1 MNPPNHIAATI
12 ARALNEDVG
21 TGDLTATLIPAATK
35 ARAFVISRQP
45 GVLCGCAWFDEVFRQ
60 LDAAVRVDWQ
70 VPEGALLIAGKTL
83 CALTGPARA
92 LVTGE
97 RTALN
102 FLQTLSATAT
112 ATRAYVEAIKDTHA
126 QILDTRKTVPGLRTA
141 QKYAV
146 SCAGASSY
154 RSGLFDAI
162 LIKENH
168 ITVAGSLVDILRV
181 ARERYPDVRIE
192 VEVENLEQ
200 IEEVLMVGADVILL
214 DNFALEDLRKAV
226 KITDRRAR
234 LEASGG
240 VTLHNVRAVAA
251 TGVDYISVGGLTKD
265 LRAIDLSMRME
276 MT

>member
-1 MNPPNHIAATI
+1 MNPPHDIAATV
-12 ARALNEDVG
+12 ARALDEDVG
-21 TGDLTATLIPAATK
+21 TGDLTAALIPTAIQ

-45 GVLCGCAWFDEVFRQ
+45 AVLCGCAWFDEVFRQ
-60 LDAAVRVDWQ
+60 LDAAVRVVWQ
-70 VPEGALLIAGKTL
+70 IPDGQSLAAGKTL

-112 ATRAYVEAIKDTHA
+112 ATRAYVEAIKDTDA
-126 QILDTRKTVPGLRTA
+126 QILDTRKTIPGLRTA

-146 SCAGASSY
+146 SCGGGGSY
-154 RSGLFDAI
+154 RLGLFDAI

-168 ITVAGSLVDILRV
+168 IAATGSLVGVLRV
-181 ARERYPDVRIE
+181 AREHPYVRTE
-192 VEVENLEQ
+192 VEVERLEQ
-200 IEEVLMVGADVILL
+200 IGEVLTVGADVILL

-226 KITDRRAR
+226 KMTDRRAR

-265 LRAIDLSMRME
+265 LQAIDLSMWIE

>member
-1 MNPPNHIAATI
+1 MNPPHDIAATV
-12 ARALNEDVG
+12 ARALDEDVG
-21 TGDLTATLIPAATK
+21 TGDLTAAPIPAATQ

-45 GVLCGCAWFDEVFRQ
+45 AVLCGCAWFNEVFRQ
-60 LDAAVRVDWQ
+60 LDAAVRIVWQ
-70 VPEGALLIAGKTL
+70 IPDCQSLAAGKTI

-112 ATRAYVEAIKDTHA
+112 ATRAYVEAIEDTNA
-126 QILDTRKTVPGLRTA
+126 QILDTRKTIPGLRTA

-146 SCAGASSY
+146 SCGGGGSY
-154 RSGLFDAI
+154 RLGLFDAI

-168 ITVAGSLVDILRV
+168 IATTDSLMGVLRV
-181 ARERYPDVRIE
+181 AREHPYVRTE
-192 VEVENLEQ
+192 VEVERLEQ
-200 IEEVLMVGADVILL
+200 IGEVLTVGADVILL

-226 KITDRRAR
+226 KMTDRRAR

-265 LRAIDLSMRME
+265 LQAIDLSMRIE